1 MDATSSQFV
10 SSRRM
15 GVYDPIHQ
23 ISMWEET
30 FKSNDTNNLTV
41 STSIIGE
48 VEMKLDNQVHV
59 QSEDASHGIF
69 GTSVK
74 YDQDANRLTDKTQR
88 RLAQNREAARKS
100 RLRKK
105 AYVQQL
111 ESCRLKLVQLEQEVD
126 HAKQQGLYIG
136 DGLGS
141 NNLGFAGSVNSGITL
156 FKMEYG
162 NWLEEQNRQILEL
175 RTALSSHIGDIQLG
189 TLVQGIMNHYT
200 KLFSMKSAAAKA
212 DVFYVMS
219 GMWKT
224 TAERFF
230 LWIGGFRPSELLKVL
245 VPLSEPLTEQQRFD
259 AYGLE
264 KSCQQAEDALSQ
276 GMEKLQQMLADS
288 VGPGQLVEGTH
299 IPQMDTAMERLEALV
314 SFVNQ
319 ADHLRQ
325 ETLRQMYR
333 ILTTRQTGR
342 FLLDLGEYFQRLRAL
357 SKLWA
362 NRPQELTKSVIKH

>member
-1 MDATSSQFV
+1 MDASSSQFV
-10 SSRRM
+10 STRRM
-15 GVYDPIHQ
+15 EVYDPIHQ
-23 ISMWEET
+23 LSMWEEN
-30 FKSNDTNNLTV
+30 FKSNVNTLTA
-41 STSIIGE
+41 STSIIE
-48 VEMKLDNQVHV
+48 ELDMKLDNQVQV
-59 QSEDASHGIF
+59 QSEEISHGIF
-69 GTSVK
+69 GTSVN
-74 YDQDANRLTDKTQR
+74 YNQDHNRLADKTQR

-100 RLRKK
+100 RLRRK

-111 ESCRLKLVQLEQEVD
+111 ESCRLKLMHLEQE
-126 HAKQQGLYIG
+126 GLYIG

-141 NNLGFAGSVNSGITL
+141 NNLGFAGSVNSGITI
-156 FKMEYG
+156 FKMEYEH
-162 NWLEEQNRQILEL
+162 WVEEQNRHILEM

-189 TLVQGIMNHYT
+189 KLVKSIMDHYS

-219 GMWKT
+219 GMWMT

-259 AYGLE
+259 TYGLE

-288 VGPGQLVEGTH
+288 VGPGHLVEGTH
-299 IPQMDTAMERLEALV
+299 IPQMDTAMERMEALV

-333 ILTTRQTGR
+333 ILSIREIGQ
-342 FLLDLGEYFQRLRAL
+342 FLVVLGEYFQRLRAL

-362 NRPQELTKSVIKH
+362 NRSQESLA

>member
-1 MDATSSQFV
+1 MDSTSSQFV

-23 ISMWEET
+23 ITMWEEN
-30 FKSNDTNNLTV
+30 FKSNSNLSA
-41 STSIIGE
+41 STCLIEEAG
-48 VEMKLDNQVHV
+48 MKLDNQV
-59 QSEDASHGIF
+59 QSEDAFHEML
-69 GTSVK
+69 GTSTK
-74 YDQDANRLTDKTQR
+74 YDQEANKLTEKIQR

-126 HAKQQGLYIG
+126 HARQQGLYVG

-141 NNLGFAGSVNSGITL
+141 NNLDFAGSVNSEISN
-156 FKMEYG
+156 FKTEYG
-162 NWLEEQNRQILEL
+162 QWVEEHNRQILEL
-175 RTALSSHIGDIQLG
+175 RSALSAHIGDLQLE
-189 TLVQGIMNHYT
+189 TLVHGIMNHYS
-200 KLFSMKSAAAKA
+200 KLFCMKSAAAKA

-288 VGPGQLVEGTH
+288 VGLPH
-299 IPQMDTAMERLEALV
+299 MDIAMERLEALV

-319 ADHLRQ
+319 ADHLRK
-325 ETLRQMYR
+325 ETLRQMCR
-333 ILTTRQTGR
+333 ILTIRQTAR
-342 FLLDLGEYFQRLRAL
+342 FLLTLAEYFQRLRAL

-362 NRPQELTKSVIKH
+362 NRPREPA

>member
-1 MDATSSQFV
+1 MDSPSSQFV

-23 ISMWEET
+23 ISMWEEN
-30 FKSNDTNNLTV
+30 FKSNDNNLTF
-41 STSIIGE
+41 STSIIE
-48 VEMKLDNQVHV
+48 EMKLDNQVQV
-59 QSEDASHGIF
+59 QSEDTSHGIL
-69 GTSVK
+69 GTSMK
-74 YDQDANRLTDKTQR
+74 YGQDATKLTDKSQR

-111 ESCRLKLVQLEQEVD
+111 ESCRLKLTQLEQEVD
-126 HAKQQGLYIG
+126 HAKQQVFTPSFCYGSLYIVQYLFFFSFSFFSFTCQSLEATKLQGLYIG

-141 NNLGFAGSVNSGITL
+141 NNLGFAGSVNSGITI
-156 FKMEYG
+156 FKMEHAH
-162 NWLEEQNRQILEL
+162 WVEEQNRQILEL
-175 RTALSSHIGDIQLG
+175 KTALSSHIGDIQLG
-189 TLVQGIMNHYT
+189 TLVQGIMNHYF

-245 VPLSEPLTEQQRFD
+245 IPLSEPLTEQQRFD
-259 AYGLE
+259 AYSLE

-276 GMEKLQQMLADS
+276 GMEKLQQMLVDTL
-288 VGPGQLVEGTH
+288 GPGQVVEGTYV
-299 IPQMDTAMERLEALV
+299 PQMDTAMERLEALV

-319 ADHLRQ
+319 VLI
-325 ETLRQMYR
+325 TLFPAIY
-333 ILTTRQTGR
+333 
-342 FLLDLGEYFQRLRAL
+342 L
-357 SKLWA
+357 SL
-362 NRPQELTKSVIKH
+362 

>member
-1 MDATSSQFV
+1 M
-10 SSRRM
+10 
-15 GVYDPIHQ
+15 H
-23 ISMWEET
+23 
-30 FKSNDTNNLTV
+30 
-41 STSIIGE
+41 
-48 VEMKLDNQVHV
+48 
-59 QSEDASHGIF
+59 
-69 GTSVK
+69 
-74 YDQDANRLTDKTQR
+74 
-88 RLAQNREAARKS
+88 
-100 RLRKK
+100 
-105 AYVQQL
+105 
-111 ESCRLKLVQLEQEVD
+111 LEQEVD

-141 NNLGFAGSVNSGITL
+141 NNLGFAGSVNSGITI
-156 FKMEYG
+156 FKMEYEH
-162 NWLEEQNRQILEL
+162 WVEEQNRHILEM

-189 TLVQGIMNHYT
+189 KLVKSIMDHYS

-219 GMWKT
+219 GMWMT

-259 AYGLE
+259 TYGLE

-288 VGPGQLVEGTH
+288 VGPGHLVEGTH
-299 IPQMDTAMERLEALV
+299 IPQMDTAMERMEALV

-333 ILTTRQTGR
+333 ILSIREIGQ
-342 FLLDLGEYFQRLRAL
+342 FLVVLGEYFQRLRAL

-362 NRPQELTKSVIKH
+362 NRSQESLA

>member
-1 MDATSSQFV
+1 MDASSSQFV

-15 GVYDPIHQ
+15 EVVYDPIHQ
-23 ISMWEET
+23 ISMWEEN
-30 FKSNDTNNLTV
+30 FKSNANTLTA
-41 STSIIGE
+41 STSIIE
-48 VEMKLDNQVHV
+48 ELDMKFDNQVQA
-59 QSEDASHGIF
+59 QSEEVSHGIF

-74 YDQDANRLTDKTQR
+74 YNQDHNRPVDKTQR

-100 RLRKK
+100 RLRRK

-111 ESCRLKLVQLEQEVD
+111 ESCRLKLMQLEQEVD
-126 HAKQQGLYIG
+126 HAKRQGLYIG

-141 NNLGFAGSVNSGITL
+141 NNLGFAGSVNSGIAI
-156 FKMEYG
+156 FKMEYEH
-162 NWLEEQNRQILEL
+162 WVEEQNRHILEM
-175 RTALSSHIGDIQLG
+175 RTALSSEIGDMQLG
-189 TLVQGIMNHYT
+189 NLVQSIMNHYS

-219 GMWKT
+219 GMWMT

-245 VPLSEPLTEQQRFD
+245 IPLSGPLTEQQLFD
-259 AYGLE
+259 TYGLE

-288 VGPGQLVEGTH
+288 VGRGHLVEGTH

-333 ILTTRQTGR
+333 ILSIHEIGQ
-342 FLLDLGEYFQRLRAL
+342 FLLVLGEYFQRLRAL

-362 NRPQELTKSVIKH
+362 NRSREALP